1 MGQKKEELYCCLPD
15 ELVCGRAERG
25 TSGNNLD
32 ETATGDVPDVFEQET
47 VEEWSPV
54 APALPESTVRHG
66 VAKQL
71 GNKSATGVYL
81 GQDPLVHSVQ
91 DHRDARHESRPENGQ
106 VTL

>member
-54 APALPESTVRHG
+54 TPALPESTVRNG

-81 GQDPLVHSVQ
+81 GQYPLVHSVQ
-91 DHRDARHESRPENGQ
+91 DHRDTRHERRPENGQ